1 MGFTWGLPAFSLPI
15 FPAIFG
21 HLRNFVLPS
30 CRCTE
35 APCREEDQS
44 KILQKHQQKAGE
56 LLPRGCQQNP
66 AEQTRGRDDPSWGRD
81 TVMAPGMEAV
91 HLFSLPG
98 SALAVP
104 IAVPVSRLPPA
115 GWVPKGPPHT
125 SPRCFSLSLSPPRP
139 CPAVSSTYK
148 LVAVH
153 STRCLLRGLQRVAG
167 GSEAAP
173 LLAAQAAASAEK
185 GNGPSVTSS
194 TASTCLQVVEASS
207 SPSDPRAAC
216 CKPQLCATLWVPETL
231 EGAMWGKLCR
241 VIFFPFHKWK
251 GEAGF
256 QLLLCC
262 CPPR

>member
-1 MGFTWGLPAFSLPI
+1 MPPVGSGLPQPCGLPRCCRHLLFVEMQMGFTWGLPAFSLPI

-30 CRCTE
+30 CRRTE

-66 AEQTRGRDDPSWGRD
+66 AEQTGALSWGRD

-115 GWVPKGPPHT
+115 GRVLKGLPHT
-125 SPRCFSLSLSPPRP
+125 SPRCFSLSLSPHAPVQTSHPLTSWWPCTALGVCSGGCSGWQEAPR
-139 CPAVSSTYK
+139 
-148 LVAVH
+148 
-153 STRCLLRGLQRVAG
+153 R
-167 GSEAAP
+167 P
-173 LLAAQAAASAEK
+173 LS
-185 GNGPSVTSS
+185 
-194 TASTCLQVVEASS
+194 
-207 SPSDPRAAC
+207 
-216 CKPQLCATLWVPETL
+216 
-231 EGAMWGKLCR
+231 
-241 VIFFPFHKWK
+241 
-251 GEAGF
+251 
-256 QLLLCC
+256 
-262 CPPR
+262 